1 MKAEGKATLSLFHEL
16 SEADRGVQDKAAKEM
31 LSREGFEAL
40 NDIES
45 SDFPII
51 PVREDFH
58 FFPFRQLSATIVG
71 GGGWKATDF
80 SNEKVLKASAGL
92 LEGKPAYLNHRIIVG
107 EDVGHIGD
115 VMFRKAYTNTNG
127 DKIPSGIEAPFV
139 IDKILQ
145 PKLVRKL
152 SSPVSPIKSSSV
164 TVFYDWEAS
173 HDFEDTND
181 FFWHLGEVIDG
192 EMVRRIAT
200 DIIDYNESSMVWLGA
215 DPFAGMLDEK
225 GQVINIDRAAQ
236 FSKHPNNPFK
246 ENRNYDSGKK
256 YYVFDCF
263 DQEHLLHLNKS
274 FQSFTKEN
282 ETHNTMNKQLLEFLA
297 AQFNTTVE
305 AIEKGTFTAE
315 QAKKFK
321 VTETEAFNLMKTNSE
336 GFTGLQSEKTT
347 LEAKVTELEAEKVT
361 LSDENKTLTGE
372 KTTLQ
377 DFKKENENFAKIGKT
392 SLESAKE
399 QAKKI
404 YNSFANGKPD
414 ESILAE
420 LENET
425 ELGKLN
431 TKIAMFGG
439 KLAENFSAFCTKCES
454 DENVQFRSSS
464 PEGEEGGEK
473 QSTSMAES
481 TRN

>member
-1 MKAEGKATLSLFHEL
+1 MKAEGKATLSLYHEL
-16 SEADRGVQDKAAKEM
+16 SDADRDVQDRAAKEM

-40 NDIES
+40 NEIES
-45 SDFPII
+45 GDFPII

-80 SNEKVLKASAGL
+80 SNEKVLKASASL
-92 LEGKPAYLNHRIIVG
+92 LEGKPAYLNHRIIIG

-200 DIIDYNESSMVWLGA
+200 EIIDYNESSMVWLGA

-225 GQVINIDRAAQ
+225 GQVVNIDRSAQ

-246 ENRNYDSGKK
+246 DNRNYDSGKK

-263 DQEHLLHLNKS
+263 DEEHLLHLNKS

-282 ETHNTMNKQLLEFLA
+282 ENHNTMNKELLKHLA
-297 AQFNTTVE
+297 AIFNTTVE
-305 AIEKGTFTAE
+305 ALEKGTFTAD
-315 QAKKFK
+315 QAKKFE
-321 VTETEAFNLMKTNSE
+321 VTESEAFKLMKTNSE
-336 GFTGLQSEKTT
+336 GFAGVQSEKTT
-347 LEAKVTELEAEKVT
+347 LESEIVALKSEKVT
-361 LSDENKTLTGE
+361 LTGENKTLNDE
-372 KTTLQ
+372 KAVLET
-377 DFKKENENFAKIGKT
+377 FKKENEVFAGIGKT
-392 SLESAKE
+392 TLESAKAE
-399 QAKKI
+399 AKKV
-404 YNSFANGKPD
+404 YGVFADGKPD

-420 LENET
+420 LENENDVN
-425 ELGKLN
+425 KLN

-439 KLAENFSAFCTKCES
+439 KVAESFSAFCTKCES
-454 DENVQFRSSS
+454 DENVQFRSSAQ
-464 PEGEEGGEK
+464 EGEEGGEK
-473 QSTSMAES
+473 TAPSMAEGL
-481 TRN
+481 RK